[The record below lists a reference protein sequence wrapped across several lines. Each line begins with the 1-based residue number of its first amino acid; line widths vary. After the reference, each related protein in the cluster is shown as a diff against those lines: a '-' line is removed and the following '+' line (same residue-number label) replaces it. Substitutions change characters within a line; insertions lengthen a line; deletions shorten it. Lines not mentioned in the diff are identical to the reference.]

1 MSATSHTP
9 CSSDPHIVERG
20 TDSESHNNTSQ
31 PTPARRKTPTPG
43 SHVGAADTNTPFRS
57 GSAQRTKESAGNSR
71 SISQASRSHHPASNS
86 TPAGAPNS
94 TQPNMGKYLTDEMHG
109 GIFCDPRFVE
119 NFLAP
124 DERHKALVEQA
135 TSPRPGKFNSVLPKK
150 PSGER
155 RLYGPIMNVLNE
167 IKTSVDDVRGNHGL
181 GTLGPLFLDHH
192 DTSFHSEDPE
202 MSRIKPDLVMFEDA
216 TKSWETLAMP
226 IEVKSKYTYLKVGMN
241 QLARYARGI
250 FAHQIH
256 RRYVFGLVICRWA
269 ATFVRFDRSGILH
282 SKPIDMRAEADRFER
297 AFAGLMMLDRD
308 QFGYDTAFTVQVT
321 EEGQREYYLDL
332 PAEAVPAVQTESEP
346 APAPELDTTSHPDAD
361 ANDASSE
368 KAPKAPKARQLP
380 PRRFKVMQ
388 RLCHRKSIRGRAT
401 IVLRIREVR
410 EWNQQQEGVRRGPA
424 RSAKKPEERKW
435 QEVPGARDYILKMM
449 WRDPKKRPEGEVLKL
464 LGRAYGLTRYQWHSD
479 RLKQGGA
486 CHEPSATTCEEC
498 HDITP
503 SPPMEQASNLES
515 LDIPVPE
522 DGGKQPPKYIDVD
535 TDHYT
540 ALTTPRMSRIN
551 TWLLLESV
559 GRLLWTAKD
568 TRELLEAMLD
578 GILGYWHAVNQ
589 GILHRDISDGNVLID
604 DSGDGGHQRDSQPDN
619 ATTAED
625 AQCDTHAESS
635 MASDNHPMA
644 KSRQALQVALDK
656 LGRERDMRGF
666 LGDYDL
672 FTTHSKMG
680 PEFFGESFKRGWDD
694 ESNSGAED
702 DGDAIEAKPDAKRRK
717 LNNDQLPSKSSGGNS
732 RELARSDVA
741 SGSAT
746 GLGVK
751 RYKRIDFRTG
761 TPTFMSIRVLRV
773 DIGTPYVHHFMDD
786 LQSFFWLLL
795 WCVVEHRDINDGKNG
810 TAVQPT
816 RKAAELLAKLDR
828 ADSDFGVLCD
838 SKNSILADCKMGEF
852 RYALEACGNSWATN
866 SIIINTILRLGSYFS
881 DSRYLQNFSQY
892 PPEKVFPEIVEIYT
906 KALHEMSSSGA
917 GVVSHD

>member
-31 PTPARRKTPTPG
+31 PTSARRKTPTPG

-135 TSPRPGKFNSVLPKK
+135 TSPRPGKFNS
-150 PSGER
+150 
-155 RLYGPIMNVLNE
+155 
-167 IKTSVDDVRGNHGL
+167 TSVDDVRGNHGL

-192 DTSFHSEDPE
+192 DTSFQSEDPE

-226 IEVKSKYTYLKVGMN
+226 IEVKSKHTYLKVGMN

-269 ATFVRFDRSGILH
+269 VTFVRLRRTD
-282 SKPIDMRAEADRFER
+282 D
-297 AFAGLMMLDRD
+297 AGSD

-332 PAEAVPAVQTESEP
+332 PAEAVPAAQTGSEP
-346 APAPELDTTSHPDAD
+346 APAPELDTTDHPDAD

-368 KAPKAPKARQLP
+368 KAPKARQLP

-388 RLCHRKSIRGRAT
+388 RLCHRKSIRA
-401 IVLRIREVR
+401 
-410 EWNQQQEGVRRGPA
+410 QQEGVRRGPA

-486 CHEPSATTCEEC
+486 CHEPSATTCKEC
-498 HDITP
+498 HDVTP
-503 SPPMEQASNLES
+503 SPPMEQASNLQN
-515 LDIPVPE
+515 INIQVPDDE
-522 DGGKQPPKYIDVD
+522 GDNPPEYTDVD

-540 ALTTPRMSRIN
+540 TLTTPRMSRIN

-604 DSGDGGHQRDSQPDN
+604 DSGEGNRQRDSQPDN

-625 AQCDTHAESS
+625 TQCDTQAESS
-635 MASDNHPMA
+635 IARDNHPMA
-644 KSRQALQVALDK
+644 KSRQALQQDGARV
-656 LGRERDMRGF
+656 
-666 LGDYDL
+666 
-672 FTTHSKMG
+672 
-680 PEFFGESFKRGWDD
+680 FGESFKRGWDD

-717 LNNDQLPSKSSGGNS
+717 LNNDQPPSKSSGGNS
-732 RELARSDVA
+732 REPARSDVA
-741 SGSAT
+741 SGLAT
-746 GLGVK
+746 GPGVK
-751 RYKRIDFRTG
+751 RYKTIDFRTG

-773 DIGTPYVHHFMDD
+773 EIGTPYVHHFMDD

-795 WCVVEHRDINDGKNG
+795 WCVVEHRDINDDKNG

-816 RKAAELLAKLDR
+816 RKAAGLLAKLDR
-828 ADSDFGVLCD
+828 ADSDFDVLSD
-838 SKNSILADCKMGEF
+838 SKESILTGCKTGRF
-852 RYALEACGNSWATN
+852 QHVLEACGNSWATN
-866 SIIINTILRLGSYFS
+866 PIIIKTILRLGIYFLES
-881 DSRYLQNFSQY
+881 AYDCNFSQY

-906 KALHEMSSSGA
+906 KALDEMSSSGP
-917 GVVSHD
+917 GVVSHN

>member
-31 PTPARRKTPTPG
+31 PTSARRKTPHLGATSAQQIPTPRFALG
-43 SHVGAADTNTPFRS
+43 QRS
-57 GSAQRTKESAGNSR
+57 GQRKALA
-71 SISQASRSHHPASNS
+71 ILDRSHKPHV
-86 TPAGAPNS
+86 
-94 TQPNMGKYLTDEMHG
+94 PNMGKYLTDEMHG

-155 RLYGPIMNVLNE
+155 RLYEPIMM
-167 IKTSVDDVRGNHGL
+167 
-181 GTLGPLFLDHH
+181 PLFLDHH
-192 DTSFHSEDPE
+192 NTSFQSEDPE

-226 IEVKSKYTYLKVGMN
+226 IEVKSKHTYLKVGMN

-256 RRYVFGLVICRWA
+256 RRYVFGLVI
-269 ATFVRFDRSGILH
+269 
-282 SKPIDMRAEADRFER
+282 
-297 AFAGLMMLDRD
+297 
-308 QFGYDTAFTVQVT
+308 Y
-321 EEGQREYYLDL
+321 
-332 PAEAVPAVQTESEP
+332 
-346 APAPELDTTSHPDAD
+346 AD

-368 KAPKAPKARQLP
+368 KAPKARQLP

-486 CHEPSATTCEEC
+486 CHEPSATTCKEC
-498 HDITP
+498 HDVTP
-503 SPPMEQASNLES
+503 SPPMEQASNLQN
-515 LDIPVPE
+515 INIQVPDDE
-522 DGGKQPPKYIDVD
+522 GDNPPEYTDVD

-540 ALTTPRMSRIN
+540 TLTTPRMSRIN
-551 TWLLLESV
+551 TWLLLESIV
-559 GRLLWTAKD
+559 GHVLMKCLSRD
-568 TRELLEAMLD
+568 
-578 GILGYWHAVNQ
+578 WHAVNQ

-604 DSGDGGHQRDSQPDN
+604 DSGEGNRQRDSQPDN

-625 AQCDTHAESS
+625 TQCDTQAESS
-635 MASDNHPMA
+635 IARDNHPMA
-644 KSRQALQVALDK
+644 KSRQALQVTLDK

-717 LNNDQLPSKSSGGNS
+717 LNNDQPPSKSSGGNS
-732 RELARSDVA
+732 REPARSDVA
-741 SGSAT
+741 SGLAT
-746 GLGVK
+746 GPGVK
-751 RYKRIDFRTG
+751 RYKTIDFRTG

-773 DIGTPYVHHFMDD
+773 EIGTPYVHHFMDD

-795 WCVVEHRDINDGKNG
+795 WCVVEHRDINDDKNG

-816 RKAAELLAKLDR
+816 RKAAGLLAKLDR
-828 ADSDFGVLCD
+828 ADSDFDVLSD
-838 SKNSILADCKMGEF
+838 SKNSIFIDCKTGRF
-852 RYALEACGNSWATN
+852 QHVLEACGNSWATN
-866 SIIINTILRLGSYFS
+866 PIIIKTILRLGIYFLES
-881 DSRYLQNFSQY
+881 AYDCNFSQY

-906 KALHEMSSSGA
+906 KALDEMSSSGP
-917 GVVSHD
+917 GVVSHN

>member
-31 PTPARRKTPTPG
+31 PTSARRKTPTPG

-155 RLYGPIMNVLNE
+155 RLYGPIMDVLNE

-192 DTSFHSEDPE
+192 DTSFQSEDPE

-226 IEVKSKYTYLKVGMN
+226 IEVKSKHTYLKVGMN

-269 ATFVRFDRSGILH
+269 VTFVRFDRSGILH

-332 PAEAVPAVQTESEP
+332 PAEAVPAAQIGSEP

-368 KAPKAPKARQLP
+368 KAPKARQLP

-424 RSAKKPEERKW
+424 AIREKKARGAQVARGPWSARLYPEDDVARSKEKAGR
-435 QEVPGARDYILKMM
+435 
-449 WRDPKKRPEGEVLKL
+449 EVLKL
-464 LGRAYGLTRYQWHSD
+464 LGRAYGLTRYRWHSD

-486 CHEPSATTCEEC
+486 CHEPSATTCKEC

-515 LDIPVPE
+515 LDVPVPE
-522 DGGKQPPKYIDVD
+522 DGGKQPPKYIEVD

-540 ALTTPRMSRIN
+540 KLLTYRMSRIY
-551 TWLLLESV
+551 TWMLLESV

-604 DSGDGGHQRDSQPDN
+604 DSGDGDHQRDSQPDN

-625 AQCDTHAESS
+625 TQCDTQAESS
-635 MASDNHPMA
+635 IASDSHPMA
-644 KSRQALQVALDK
+644 KSRQALQVTLDK

-732 RELARSDVA
+732 REPARSVCEYSSGRA
-741 SGSAT
+741 SSQLFAR
-746 GLGVK
+746 K
-751 RYKRIDFRTG
+751 G

-816 RKAAELLAKLDR
+816 RKAEELLAKLDR

-838 SKNSILADCKMGEF
+838 SKEAILTG
-852 RYALEACGNSWATN
+852 
-866 SIIINTILRLGSYFS
+866 YFS
-881 DSRYLQNFSQY
+881 DSRYLRNFSQY

-917 GVVSHD
+917 GVVSHN